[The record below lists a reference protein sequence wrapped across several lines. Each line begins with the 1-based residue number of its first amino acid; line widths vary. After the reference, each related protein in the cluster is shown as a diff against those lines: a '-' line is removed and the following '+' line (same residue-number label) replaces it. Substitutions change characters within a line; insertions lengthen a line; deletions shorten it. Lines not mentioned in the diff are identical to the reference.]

1 MLKRKIQLKMSK
13 TVKPV
18 IITLESTV
26 APLDDRPICIKCG
39 KPSIKLCARCQRVYY
54 CCRECQVLDWKSH
67 KLSCISPLEQINDTL
82 PLPIVRFNPENCT
95 SLIKWAC
102 SVTES
107 TFISFGSYD
116 LFSYVVFD
124 LLEKP
129 VIGINPDPRLPA
141 NIEHYQ
147 TYNPYESIESEPDES
162 KYANST
168 LFLNWAQREVY
179 PLQERENEMDAIEK
193 LNPAIILSVF
203 DKFVNI
209 NNELL
214 IALTQISGLYSCDEI
229 IRVSEILKDYTRSDE
244 SSDII
249 YAKSLSKA
257 RTLNNYRLEL
267 SIDLSDYNEPDYSVD
282 LRTAPNDIRYFH
294 AIKNNI
300 LSKTFTMIVLV
311 RNDITLN
318 NKVPKFKFD
327 KKLCTSVIRRRESFI
342 FNLYYGAFR
351 YVTDHINLIK
361 TTEEMKRCMNIIT
374 HWIDVKQRYGGKF
387 DINDPDIL
395 AELEQY
401 LVINL

>member
-1 MLKRKIQLKMSK
+1 M
-13 TVKPV
+13 
-18 IITLESTV
+18 
-26 APLDDRPICIKCG
+26 
-39 KPSIKLCARCQRVYY
+39 
-54 CCRECQVLDWKSH
+54 
-67 KLSCISPLEQINDTL
+67 
-82 PLPIVRFNPENCT
+82 
-95 SLIKWAC
+95 
-102 SVTES
+102 
-107 TFISFGSYD
+107 
-116 LFSYVVFD
+116 
-124 LLEKP
+124 
-129 VIGINPDPRLPA
+129 
-141 NIEHYQ
+141 
-147 TYNPYESIESEPDES
+147 
-162 KYANST
+162 
-168 LFLNWAQREVY
+168 
-179 PLQERENEMDAIEK
+179 
-193 LNPAIILSVF
+193 
-203 DKFVNI
+203 
-209 NNELL
+209 
-214 IALTQISGLYSCDEI
+214 YSCDEI

-249 YAKSLSKA
+249 YSKILSKA

-282 LRTAPNDIRYFH
+282 LRTAPNDIRYLH

-374 HWIDVKQRYGGKF
+374 HWIDVKHQYGVKF

-395 AELEQY
+395 TELEQY
-401 LVINL
+401 VVINL